1 MAKPPEPPTSE
12 LDEVERAISALA
24 GRHPEHERTRRETA
38 VAVEQRRRTLE
49 QELAANA
56 KRRRRRLLIITAN
69 VLAVSLAAAVVW
81 RLVARTGR
89 IRESLA
95 HDESPFLAQG
105 FQELA
110 ANHLSASRT
119 LEADVPG
126 SSCFVALATD
136 GDVVVQA
143 GAASTLSASRSVGWC
158 GCVPGHV
165 TVQAA
170 RSGETSAGLAVLR
183 IDGSV
188 AGGPLARA
196 WQKSAPSG
204 WGDLGA
210 ECADA
215 MLDAW
220 ISDHRW
226 PKPVPTGNELPSLAG
241 GAKLSAIGFK
251 TSALVATGTPF
262 GVVESAA
269 GDCELAIAPGR
280 ELSLRFAG
288 GARPIEHV
296 SGAMIWCAAL
306 PSTATVWVGKGEG
319 GAIILSAAAS
329 RLGGLLGAREG
340 ARDAGYAVSNADGW
354 LAAEDQGWDA
364 TQLLRASSVTDVT
377 TGPVPN
383 TPGATDARVAAIVAS
398 PGAGVTWEPSLAA
411 VACDPPLGASVR
423 ILESVCVPT
432 IASTL
437 WQKGDAPAFAA
448 RGATPIWLST
458 LAQRH
463 EPDAVVLLPELL
475 ALARRLA
482 REGFEPTTFEGV
494 TELRDGVRVVG
505 RAGEDAV
512 VAVGLAPN
520 PPWVQPYS
528 DGAPWDLGD
537 APRVIPLQPG
547 SAVTLGAAAHASTP
561 IDKRRTVV
569 FRHAIRP

>member
-1 MAKPPEPPTSE
+1 MAKPPVPPTSE

-24 GRHPEHERTRRETA
+24 GRHPEHEKTRRETA
-38 VAVEQRRRTLE
+38 VAVEQRRRSIE
-49 QELAANA
+49 RELAENA
-56 KRRRRRLLIITAN
+56 RRRRRRALVIVAN
-69 VLAVSLAAAVVW
+69 VIVLAVAATAVW
-81 RLVARTGR
+81 RFVSRTGR
-89 IRESLA
+89 IRESIVR
-95 HDESPFLAQG
+95 DEGPFLAEG
-105 FQELA
+105 FEELS
-110 ANHLSASRT
+110 ANHLTATRT
-119 LEADVPG
+119 LDVDVPG
-126 SSCFVALATD
+126 SSCFVALAAD
-136 GDVVVQA
+136 GDVMVHA
-143 GAASTLSASRSVGWC
+143 GASTLSARRSVGWC
-158 GCVPGHV
+158 ECAPGHV
-165 TVQAA
+165 TVEAA
-170 RSGETSAGLAVLR
+170 RPGEAATGLALLR
-183 IDGSV
+183 IDGNV

-196 WQKSAPSG
+196 WQKSSPSG

-220 ISDHRW
+220 IADHRW
-226 PKPVPTGNELPSLAG
+226 PKPVPTGTELQSLAG
-241 GAKLSAIGFK
+241 DAKLAAIGFK
-251 TSALVATGTPF
+251 TSALVAPGTPF

-280 ELSLRFAG
+280 KLSLRFAG
-288 GARPIEHV
+288 GARPIEHAI
-296 SGAMIWCAAL
+296 GAMMWCAAL
-306 PSTATVWVGKGEG
+306 PGTASVWVGEGDG
-319 GAIILSAAAS
+319 GAIVLSAPAS

-340 ARDAGYAVSNADGW
+340 ARDAGYAVSNENGW
-354 LAAEDQGWDA
+354 LATGDLGWDA
-364 TQLLRASSVTDVT
+364 AQLLRASSVTDVT

-383 TPGATDARVAAIVAS
+383 TPGAADARVAAIVAS

-423 ILESVCVPT
+423 TLESVCIPT
-432 IASTL
+432 TASTL

-448 RGATPIWLST
+448 RGAAPVWMST

-494 TELRDGVRVVG
+494 TELKNGVRVVG

-547 SAVTLGAAAHASTP
+547 SAVTLGAAAQASTP

-569 FRHAIRP
+569 FRHSVRP

>member
-188 AGGPLARA
+188 AGGVVDGVDGSFATALPGVGSPQEWLWLTTAVPRLT
-196 WQKSAPSG
+196 WPR
-204 WGDLGA
+204 GA
-210 ECADA
+210 NAICCA
-215 MLDAW
+215 
-220 ISDHRW
+220 
-226 PKPVPTGNELPSLAG
+226 
-241 GAKLSAIGFK
+241 
-251 TSALVATGTPF
+251 ATG
-262 GVVESAA
+262 S
-269 GDCELAIAPGR
+269 
-280 ELSLRFAG
+280 
-288 GARPIEHV
+288 
-296 SGAMIWCAAL
+296 
-306 PSTATVWVGKGEG
+306 
-319 GAIILSAAAS
+319 
-329 RLGGLLGAREG
+329 
-340 ARDAGYAVSNADGW
+340 
-354 LAAEDQGWDA
+354 
-364 TQLLRASSVTDVT
+364 
-377 TGPVPN
+377 
-383 TPGATDARVAAIVAS
+383 
-398 PGAGVTWEPSLAA
+398 
-411 VACDPPLGASVR
+411 
-423 ILESVCVPT
+423 
-432 IASTL
+432 
-437 WQKGDAPAFAA
+437 
-448 RGATPIWLST
+448 
-458 LAQRH
+458 
-463 EPDAVVLLPELL
+463 
-475 ALARRLA
+475 
-482 REGFEPTTFEGV
+482 
-494 TELRDGVRVVG
+494 
-505 RAGEDAV
+505 
-512 VAVGLAPN
+512 
-520 PPWVQPYS
+520 
-528 DGAPWDLGD
+528 
-537 APRVIPLQPG
+537 
-547 SAVTLGAAAHASTP
+547 
-561 IDKRRTVV
+561 
-569 FRHAIRP
+569 